1 MDKELK
7 TKIKEFTKKYFV
19 YSQNDKTISTKTK
32 QELEKLGA
40 FKPFY
45 SDSENI
51 RSIKLTN
58 LLYSLYSDNEEVKK
72 IFIEEVQ
79 KHFSINNSEQI
90 NSLLTEIKT
99 YQHNQEEGMR
109 KRKEARERKKYEW

>member
-1 MDKELK
+1 MNQGLK
-7 TKIKEFTKKYFV
+7 TKIKEFTKKYFA
-19 YSQNDKTISTKTK
+19 YSQNDKSISDKVK

-51 RSIKLTN
+51 RSIRLTN
-58 LLYSLYSDNEEVKK
+58 MLNSDQEEIKK
-72 IFIEEVQ
+72 IVLKEVQ
-79 KHFSINNSEQI
+79 KHFLVNNPEQL

-99 YQHNQEEGMR
+99 YQRNLEDRMR
-109 KRKEARERKKYEW
+109 KMKEARERK